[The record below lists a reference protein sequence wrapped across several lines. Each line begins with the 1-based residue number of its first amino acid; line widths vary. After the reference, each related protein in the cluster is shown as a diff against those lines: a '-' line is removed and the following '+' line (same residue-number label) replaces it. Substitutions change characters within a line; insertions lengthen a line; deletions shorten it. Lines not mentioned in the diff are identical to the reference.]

1 MKKGYSLM
9 EVIMVVVVGLIIAT
23 FTLVGYRQLLEN
35 ARQRVCST
43 NLKAL
48 GAAVE
53 VYALE
58 NDVLPATL
66 GDLKLEHLLKGYAKA
81 IDNRD
86 WFTKFSYFFIK
97 INTPPDVYAQFLTP
111 ENLKKYGVTPEIFRC
126 PADTN
131 GPPSYGINAN
141 LAGKKLEDIPEGE
154 VVIADCDHYTFTSSE
169 QLSFRHFS
177 KFGSKKF
184 AQGVKKRKEKGKGL
198 SKKVDKIHGGRS
210 RGHRG
215 GHFRGHRGG
224 HFRGHRGGHFRGPRG
239 DSSRGYRGGGPRGP
253 RGGGSRGHHGDDF
266 RGHHGDDFRG
276 PRGDDFRGPRGDG
289 SRGHHGDDF
298 EDEEDEED

>member
-1 MKKGYSLM
+1 MKRGYSLI
-9 EVIMVVVVGLIIAT
+9 EIIMVVVVSLVIAT
-23 FTLVGYRQLLEN
+23 FTVVGYRQLLEN

-53 VYALE
+53 IYALE

-66 GDLKLEHLLKGYAKA
+66 GDLKLEHLLKGYAKV
-81 IDNRD
+81 IDSRD

-141 LAGKKLEDIPEGE
+141 LAGKKLENIPPGE
-154 VVIADCDHYTFTSSE
+154 IIVAECDHYTFTSQDE
-169 QLSFRHFS
+169 LSFRHFS
-177 KFGSKKF
+177 GFGLKKL
-184 AQGVKKRKEKGKGL
+184 AQMLVVAEEGKGQEKGKKMKMMKRKMMKM
-198 SKKVDKIHGGRS
+198 KKTKMIEIPLKGRLKNKRRDKQ
-210 RGHRG
+210 
-215 GHFRGHRGG
+215 
-224 HFRGHRGGHFRGPRG
+224 
-239 DSSRGYRGGGPRGP
+239 
-253 RGGGSRGHHGDDF
+253 
-266 RGHHGDDFRG
+266 
-276 PRGDDFRGPRGDG
+276 
-289 SRGHHGDDF
+289 
-298 EDEEDEED
+298 EK

>member
-1 MKKGYSLM
+1 
-9 EVIMVVVVGLIIAT
+9 MVVVIGLIIAT

-53 VYALE
+53 IYALE

-81 IDNRD
+81 IDSRD

-141 LAGKKLEDIPEGE
+141 LVGKKLEDIPEGE
-154 VVIADCDHYTFTSSE
+154 VVIADCDHYTFTSQDE
-169 QLSFRHFS
+169 FSFRHFS
-177 KFGSKKF
+177 GFGLKRL
-184 AQGVKKRKEKGKGL
+184 AQMLTVTEEGKEVVKKGKGKKKGEPGHKGKGKKKGKGL
-198 SKKVDKIHGGRS
+198 SKKVGKIYGFLSRLRDSMSRLRDSMKEALSKKVDKMHGGRS

-215 GHFRGHRGG
+215 DGF
-224 HFRGHRGGHFRGPRG
+224 
-239 DSSRGYRGGGPRGP
+239 RGYRGGG
-253 RGGGSRGHHGDDF
+253 
-266 RGHHGDDFRG
+266 
-276 PRGDDFRGPRGDG
+276 
-289 SRGHHGDDF
+289 F
-298 EDEEDEED
+298 EDEEDGED